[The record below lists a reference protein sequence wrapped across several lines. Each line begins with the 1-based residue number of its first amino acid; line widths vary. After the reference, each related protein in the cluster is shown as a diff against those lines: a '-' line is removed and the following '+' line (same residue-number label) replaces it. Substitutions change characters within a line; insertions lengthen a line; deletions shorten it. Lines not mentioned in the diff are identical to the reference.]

1 MEREKTLIQQPMRK
15 EKLKKV
21 GLCFITGCSIKPFKI
36 IINFFFFHFSSSF
49 AAQLWFF
56 DIRDIKRGNWKRQV
70 ARNGKLNICFKN
82 NFNLLVM
89 SVSQLNFLY

>member
-1 MEREKTLIQQPMRK
+1 MRK

-21 GLCFITGCSIKPFKI
+21 GLCFTTDCFIKPFKM
-36 IINFFFFHFSSSF
+36 IINHIYTYIFHFSSSF
-49 AAQLWFF
+49 AAQLWLF
-56 DIRDIKRGNWKRQV
+56 DISDIKRGNWKQQI
-70 ARNGKLNICFKN
+70 ARNRKLNICFKN